1 MYWLH
6 NPDST
11 GGTCSPPGPSQFST
25 ISPVTHPTAQDS
37 KPVSCDIPPSRPR
50 RPLTQ
55 AGANDSHL
63 GSWNCPILVQTPS
76 PWPGSAS
83 VSGWSSDF
91 LLPWLPNPF
100 WTGQPQ
106 ALSKPQPHLLTF
118 QWLPS
123 ELGTSRYCVSHPGVR
138 IGKKRKKDTYLKH
151 LPIYKRLVIAH

>member
-100 WTGQPQ
+100 WTGQPRLFPNHNHISS
-106 ALSKPQPHLLTF
+106 LSSGFPQSSGQVATVCHTLV
-118 QWLPS
+118 S
-123 ELGTSRYCVSHPGVR
+123 E
-138 IGKKRKKDTYLKH
+138 
-151 LPIYKRLVIAH
+151 